1 MASGPESSRTCPG
14 RSERSDRVTSHQLL
28 QLALRSTAVGYVLF
42 LIFVP
47 LAALAQQS
55 IAAGLDRFIQDVAA
69 PQAAA
74 ALWLTVETA
83 AIATA
88 INAIFGTLSAVV
100 LVRYE
105 FPGRWLLNAL
115 VDLPF
120 AIPTLVAGLMIA
132 AIYGPTSVLGTWL
145 QEGGM
150 TVLYNQPGII
160 LAMLFVTM
168 PFTIRSLQPVLMG
181 LERDQE
187 EAAFTLGAS
196 PWLTFWKVTVPSV
209 LPGLLTGIF
218 LTFVR
223 ALGEFGSIVI
233 VAGNIPMKTQ
243 VASVYVYGEI
253 ESYNPQAATSVSV
266 LILLIS
272 FLVLLLLERLT
283 RRPGERVPRWL
294 RWNGTRG
301 SRRAEATL
309 PTAAI

>member
-1 MASGPESSRTCPG
+1 MTA
-14 RSERSDRVTSHQLL
+14 HLL
-28 QLALRSTAVGYVLF
+28 LSLALRSAAVGYVLV
-42 LIFVP
+42 LIFLP

-55 IAAGLDRFIQDVAA
+55 VATGWDRFIQDLSA

-88 INAIFGTLSAVV
+88 INAVFGTMSALV

-132 AIYGPTSVLGTWL
+132 AIYGPTSLLGTWL
-145 QEGGM
+145 HQGGM
-150 TVLYNQPGII
+150 AVLYNQPGII

-196 PWLTFWKVTVPSV
+196 PWTTFWKVTVPSV
-209 LPGLLTGIF
+209 LPGLLTGVF

-283 RRPGERVPRWL
+283 RRPGERLPRLLQW
-294 RWNGTRG
+294 T
-301 SRRAEATL
+301 SRRERPGRDSAVS
-309 PTAAI
+309 TALI

>member
-1 MASGPESSRTCPG
+1 M
-14 RSERSDRVTSHQLL
+14 TSHQLL
-28 QLALRSTAVGYVLF
+28 SLTLRSTAVGYVLV
-42 LIFVP
+42 LIFLP

-55 IAAGLDRFIQDVAA
+55 VAAGLDRFLQDLSA

-83 AIATA
+83 AIATI
-88 INAIFGTLSAVV
+88 INGILGTLSAIV

-105 FPGRWLLNAL
+105 FSGRWLLNAL

-132 AIYGPTSVLGTWL
+132 AIYGPTSLLGIWL
-145 QEGGM
+145 QQGGM
-150 TVLYNQPGII
+150 AVLYNQPGII

-181 LERDQE
+181 LDRDQE
-187 EAAFTLGAS
+187 EAAFMLGAS
-196 PWLTFWKVTVPSV
+196 PWMTFWKVTVPSV
-209 LPGLLTGIF
+209 LPGLLTGVF

-283 RRPGERVPRWL
+283 RPPGERVPRWFQ
-294 RWNGTRG
+294 WT
-301 SRRAEATL
+301 SRRTGEADASAV
-309 PTAAI
+309 PTGGAL

>member
-1 MASGPESSRTCPG
+1 M
-14 RSERSDRVTSHQLL
+14 TSQTLL
-28 QLALRSTAVGYVLF
+28 RLALRSTAVGYVLM
-42 LIFVP
+42 LIFLP

-55 IAAGLDRFIQDVAA
+55 VAAGWERLIQDISA

-83 AIATA
+83 AVTTA
-88 INAIFGTLSAVV
+88 INALFGTLSAMV

-145 QEGGM
+145 QQGGI
-150 TVLYNQPGII
+150 TVLYNQPGIV

-196 PWLTFWKVTVPSV
+196 PWITFWKVTVPSV
-209 LPGLLTGIF
+209 LPGILTGVF

-272 FLVLLLLERLT
+272 FLALLLLERLI
-283 RRPGERVPRWL
+283 RRPGERMPRL
-294 RWNGTRG
+294 FGRTRG
-301 SRRAEATL
+301 ETHQEQKSAM
-309 PTAAI
+309 AAVAL

>member
-1 MASGPESSRTCPG
+1 MT
-14 RSERSDRVTSHQLL
+14 THFLL
-28 QLALRSTAVGYVLF
+28 RLALRSTAVGYVLV
-42 LIFVP
+42 LIFLP

-55 IAAGLDRFIQDVAA
+55 VTAGLDRFLQDLAA

-83 AIATA
+83 AIATV
-88 INAIFGTLSAVV
+88 INGILGTLSAIV

-132 AIYGPTSVLGTWL
+132 AIYGPTSLLGTWL
-145 QEGGM
+145 QQGGM
-150 TVLYNQPGII
+150 AVLYNQPGII

-196 PWLTFWKVTVPSV
+196 PWMTFWKVTVPSV
-209 LPGLLTGIF
+209 LPGLLTGVF

-272 FLVLLLLERLT
+272 FLVLLLLERWT
-283 RRPGERVPRWL
+283 RPPGERLPRLL
-294 RWNGTRG
+294 RWANTRDEQGNG
-301 SRRAEATL
+301 SAV
-309 PTAAI
+309 PTAAS

>member
-1 MASGPESSRTCPG
+1 M
-14 RSERSDRVTSHQLL
+14 TSHMLL
-28 QLALRSTAVGYVLF
+28 SVALRSAAVGYVLL
-42 LIFVP
+42 LIFLP

-55 IAAGLDRFIQDVAA
+55 FVAGWDRFIQDLSA

-74 ALWLTVETA
+74 AMWLTIETA

-88 INAIFGTLSAVV
+88 INAVFGTISALV

-132 AIYGPTSVLGTWL
+132 AIYGPTSVLGIWL
-145 QEGGM
+145 QQGGM
-150 TVLYNQPGII
+150 TVLYNQPGIV

-196 PWLTFWKVTVPSV
+196 PWATFWKVTVPSV
-209 LPGLLTGIF
+209 LPGLLTGVF

-266 LILLIS
+266 LILLMS
-272 FLVLLLLERLT
+272 FVVLLLLERLT
-283 RRPGERVPRWL
+283 RRPGERLPKLFHWS
-294 RWNGTRG
+294 
-301 SRRAEATL
+301 SRDEQPGHDAAV
-309 PTAAI
+309 PTAAR

>member
-1 MASGPESSRTCPG
+1 MNSHLLV
-14 RSERSDRVTSHQLL
+14 RV
-28 QLALRSTAVGYVLF
+28 ALRSAAVGYVLL
-42 LIFVP
+42 LIFLP
-47 LAALAQQS
+47 LATLTQQS
-55 IAAGLDRFIQDVAA
+55 ITSGWDRFIQDLSA

-74 ALWLTVETA
+74 ALWLTIETS
-83 AIATA
+83 AIATV
-88 INAIFGTLSAVV
+88 INAIFGTLSALV

-145 QEGGM
+145 QQGGL

-196 PWLTFWKVTVPSV
+196 PWTTFWKVTVPSV
-209 LPGLLTGIF
+209 LPGLLTGVF

-272 FLVLLLLERLT
+272 FVVLLLLERLT
-283 RRPGERVPRWL
+283 RRPGERLPKLFRWT
-294 RWNGTRG
+294 TRDEHP
-301 SRRAEATL
+301 AHDPTV
-309 PTAAI
+309 PTAAQ

>member
-1 MASGPESSRTCPG
+1 MTA
-14 RSERSDRVTSHQLL
+14 HLL
-28 QLALRSTAVGYVLF
+28 LSLALRSAAVGYVLV
-42 LIFVP
+42 LIFLP
-47 LAALAQQS
+47 LAALAYQS
-55 IAAGLDRFIQDVAA
+55 FDAGWDRFIQDLSA

-88 INAIFGTLSAVV
+88 INAIFGTLSALV

-132 AIYGPTSVLGTWL
+132 AIYGPTSLLGTWL
-145 QEGGM
+145 QQGGM
-150 TVLYNQPGII
+150 AVLYNQPGII

-181 LERDQE
+181 LDRDQE

-196 PWLTFWKVTVPSV
+196 PWATFWKVTVPSI
-209 LPGLLTGIF
+209 LPGLLTGVF

-283 RRPGERVPRWL
+283 RRPGERLPRLFQW
-294 RWNGTRG
+294 TRQHG
-301 SRRAEATL
+301 ERGAEPAVSS
-309 PTAAI
+309 AAA

>member
-1 MASGPESSRTCPG
+1 M
-14 RSERSDRVTSHQLL
+14 LL
-28 QLALRSTAVGYVLF
+28 SLALRSTAVGYVLV
-42 LIFVP
+42 LIFLP
-47 LAALAQQS
+47 LAALARQS
-55 IAAGLDRFIQDVAA
+55 FEAGLDRFLQDLSA

-88 INAIFGTLSAVV
+88 INALFGTLSALV

-132 AIYGPTSVLGTWL
+132 AIYGPTSLLGTWL
-145 QEGGM
+145 QQGGM
-150 TVLYNQPGII
+150 AVLYNQPGII

-181 LERDQE
+181 LDRDQE

-196 PWLTFWKVTVPSV
+196 AWMTFLKVTVPSV

-272 FLVLLLLERLT
+272 FVVLLLLERLT
-283 RRPGERVPRWL
+283 RRPGERWPRLFQW
-294 RWNGTRG
+294 RRG
-301 SRRAEATL
+301 RMGQGDGSAVAGAR
-309 PTAAI
+309 

>member
-1 MASGPESSRTCPG
+1 M
-14 RSERSDRVTSHQLL
+14 TSHMLL
-28 QLALRSTAVGYVLF
+28 SLALRSAAVGYVLL
-42 LIFVP
+42 LIFLP
-47 LAALAQQS
+47 LATLTQQS
-55 IAAGLDRFIQDVAA
+55 IASGWDRFIQDLSA

-74 ALWLTVETA
+74 ALWLTIETS

-88 INAIFGTLSAVV
+88 INAVFGTLSALV

-132 AIYGPTSVLGTWL
+132 ALYGPTSVLGTWL
-145 QEGGM
+145 QQGGL

-196 PWLTFWKVTVPSV
+196 PWTTFWKVTVPSV
-209 LPGLLTGIF
+209 LPGLLTGVF

-283 RRPGERVPRWL
+283 RRPGERLPRLFQWTQRKDGRGPDSAVP
-294 RWNGTRG
+294 
-301 SRRAEATL
+301 AATV
-309 PTAAI
+309 

>member
-1 MASGPESSRTCPG
+1 M
-14 RSERSDRVTSHQLL
+14 TSHLL
-28 QLALRSTAVGYVLF
+28 VRMALRSTAVGYVLV
-42 LIFVP
+42 LIFLP
-47 LAALAQQS
+47 LAALAYQS
-55 IAAGLDRFIQDVAA
+55 FAAGWGRFLQDLSA

-88 INAIFGTLSAVV
+88 INAIFGTLSALV

-132 AIYGPTSVLGTWL
+132 AIYGPTSLLGTWL
-145 QEGGM
+145 QQGGM
-150 TVLYNQPGII
+150 AVLYNQPGII

-196 PWLTFWKVTVPSV
+196 PWMTFWKVTVPSV
-209 LPGLLTGIF
+209 LPGLLTGVF

-266 LILLIS
+266 LILLMS

-283 RRPGERVPRWL
+283 RRPGERLPKLFQRSQ
-294 RWNGTRG
+294 RG
-301 SRRAEATL
+301 SEPGQDTVV
-309 PTAAI
+309 PTGAI

>member
-1 MASGPESSRTCPG
+1 MTA
-14 RSERSDRVTSHQLL
+14 HMLL
-28 QLALRSTAVGYVLF
+28 SLALRSAAVGYVLL
-42 LIFVP
+42 LIFLP

-55 IAAGLDRFIQDVAA
+55 VAAGWDRFIQDLSA

-88 INAIFGTLSAVV
+88 INGVFGTVSALV

-132 AIYGPTSVLGTWL
+132 AIYGPTSLLGTWL
-145 QEGGM
+145 QQGGM
-150 TVLYNQPGII
+150 AVLYNQPGII
-160 LAMLFVTM
+160 LAMVFVTM

-196 PWLTFWKVTVPSV
+196 PWITFWKVTVPSI
-209 LPGLLTGIF
+209 LPGLLTGVF

-283 RRPGERVPRWL
+283 RRPGERLPRLFQW
-294 RWNGTRG
+294 TRQKDPRD
-301 SRRAEATL
+301 SESVV